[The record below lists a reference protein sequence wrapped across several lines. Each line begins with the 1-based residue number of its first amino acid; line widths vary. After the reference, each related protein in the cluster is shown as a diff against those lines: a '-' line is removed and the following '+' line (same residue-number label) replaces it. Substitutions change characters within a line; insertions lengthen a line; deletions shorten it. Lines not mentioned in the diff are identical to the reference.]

1 MGTSPSSY
9 IQVLPPVKQPVAA
22 VNNTIIL
29 YLTVTQ
35 KSIPIPT
42 LDKPYSSL
50 FENKYR
56 GRNTSDQLDAV
67 SSSRRQPIKTKRAVV
82 VVVFV
87 PEFYS

>member
-1 MGTSPSSY
+1 MT
-9 IQVLPPVKQPVAA
+9 AA
-22 VNNTIIL
+22 VNGTTIL
-29 YLTVTQ
+29 YPTVMQ

-42 LDKPYSSL
+42 LDKLYSSL
-50 FENKYR
+50 FESKYR

-67 SSSRRQPIKTKRAVV
+67 SFSTRQPIKTKRAVV